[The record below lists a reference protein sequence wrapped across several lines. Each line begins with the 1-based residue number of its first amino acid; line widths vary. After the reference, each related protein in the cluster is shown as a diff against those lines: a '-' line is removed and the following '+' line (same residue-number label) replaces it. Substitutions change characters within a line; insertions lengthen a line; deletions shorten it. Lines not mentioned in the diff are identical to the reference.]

1 MKLIFKKKENKISNI
16 IKEKITSHK
25 KVTVSLLGGKPCTIW
40 AVDDRFFASDKLPEK
55 MDYCVFDIIY
65 DLLKRKGGKVKK
77 GLGRGYRVGEEK
89 CTRDTIMG
97 TLAYEYYGKQDGEST
112 LDPVFVLV
120 AILDWAN
127 IARNCRGYIE
137 LI

>member
-1 MKLIFKKKENKISNI
+1 MFFKKENKISDI
-16 IKEKITSHK
+16 IKKKIASCK
-25 KVTVSLLGGKPCTIW
+25 KATISLFGGKTCTIW
-40 AVDDRFFASDKLPEK
+40 DVDNRFFASDKLPEK
-55 MDYCVFDIIY
+55 IDYCVFDIIY
-65 DLLKRKGGKVKK
+65 DLLKRKGGKVDK
-77 GLGRGYRVGEEK
+77 GLGRGYRVGDKK
-89 CTRDTIMG
+89 CNRDTIMG

-127 IARNCRGYIE
+127 VARNCRGYIE

>member
-1 MKLIFKKKENKISNI
+1 MFFKKENRISDI
-16 IKEKITSHK
+16 IKKKITSCE
-25 KVTVSLLGGKPCTIW
+25 KVTISLLSGKSCTIW
-40 AVDDRFFASDKLPEK
+40 AEDSHSFTSDKLPEK
-55 MDYCVFDIIY
+55 VEYRVFDIIY

-97 TLAYEYYGKQDGEST
+97 TLAYEYYGKKDGEST
-112 LDPVFVLV
+112 LDPVFVLA

-127 IARNCRGYIE
+127 LARNCRGYIE